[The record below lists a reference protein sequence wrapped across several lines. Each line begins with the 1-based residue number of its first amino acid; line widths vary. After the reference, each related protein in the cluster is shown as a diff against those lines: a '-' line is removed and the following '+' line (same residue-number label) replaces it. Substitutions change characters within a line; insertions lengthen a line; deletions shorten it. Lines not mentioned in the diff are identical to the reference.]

1 MADEPTL
8 REARAAAARI
18 AGRIHRTPVLR
29 SAGLDALTGA
39 ELHYKC
45 ESFQRTGSFKIRGA
59 MNAVLSLTE
68 VEAAPGVLTHS
79 SGNFAAALA
88 LAARERGIA
97 AHIVMP
103 ENAPAVKQAAV
114 RAYGGRITLCAPTLA
129 AREETAARVQAA
141 TGARFI
147 HPYDDYAI
155 IAGQGTAALELW
167 QEAPD
172 LQAIVIP
179 VGGGGL
185 SSGCALATAA
195 LAPRAEILGAE
206 PAGADDAYLSLLA
219 GERLPQ
225 TDPRTCADGLRTGLG
240 ERNFPI
246 LRRLLA
252 GIITVSEEDIVR
264 AMRLIWERLKI
275 VVEPSG
281 AVPLAAVL
289 AAPARFRGRRVG
301 LVLSGGNVDLDALPW
316 RAAP

>member
-1 MADEPTL
+1 MPDEPTL
-8 REARAAAARI
+8 RDIEAAAARI
-18 AGRIHRTPVLR
+18 ASSIHRTPVLR

-39 ELHYKC
+39 ALAFKC
-45 ESFQRTGSFKIRGA
+45 ENFQRTGSFKLRGA
-59 MNAVLSLTE
+59 LNAVLSLSDA
-68 VEAAPGVLTHS
+68 EAAPGVLTHS

-88 LAARERGIA
+88 AAARARGIRA
-97 AHIVMP
+97 RVVMP

-114 RAYGGRITLCAPTLA
+114 RAYGGEITLCAPTLA
-129 AREETAARVQAA
+129 AREETAARVQRE

-167 QEAPD
+167 QDAPD
-172 LQAIVIP
+172 LAAIVIP

-195 LAPRAEILGAE
+195 LAPHAEILGAE

-225 TDPRTCADGLRTGLG
+225 TDPRTCADGLRTALG

-246 LRRLLA
+246 LSRLLA
-252 GIITVSEEDIVR
+252 GIITVSEDEIVA

-316 RAAP
+316 RLAP

>member
-1 MADEPTL
+1 MQNEPQL
-8 REARAAAARI
+8 RDIEAAAARI
-18 AGRIHRTPVLR
+18 GSRIHRTPVMR

-39 ELHYKC
+39 ELYFKC
-45 ESFQRTGSFKIRGA
+45 DNLQRTGSFKIRGA
-59 MNAVLSLTE
+59 MNAVLSLNE
-68 VEAAPGVLTHS
+68 AEAAPGVLTHS

-88 LAARERGIA
+88 LAARERGVA

-114 RAYGGRITLCAPTLA
+114 RAYGGAITFCAPTLA
-129 AREETAARVQAA
+129 AREETAARVQSE
-141 TGARFI
+141 TGARFV
-147 HPYDDYAI
+147 HPYDDYTI

-167 QEAPD
+167 QDAPD
-172 LQAIVIP
+172 LEAIVIP

-185 SSGCALATAA
+185 SAGCALATAA

-206 PAGADDAYLSLLA
+206 PAGADDAYRSLLA

-225 TDPRTCADGLRTGLG
+225 LDPRTCADGLRTALG

-246 LRRLLA
+246 LQRLLA
-252 GIITVSEEDIVR
+252 GIVTVSEEEIVR
-264 AMRLIWERLKI
+264 AMRLVWERLKL

-301 LVLSGGNVDLDALPW
+301 LVLSGGNVDLDTLPW
-316 RAAP
+316 SIVL